1 MVVFMLDWLMGRC
14 QDVIVTEELDHG
26 LFGAAA
32 ESPQMRDVRVQQFV
46 ELLCSAIGA
55 GSASGEGRAE

>member
-1 MVVFMLDWLMGRC
+1 MGRC

-32 ESPQMRDVRVQQFV
+32 KSPQMRDMRVQQFV
-46 ELLCSAIGA
+46 ELLRSAIGA